1 MNSMQETILTRLA
14 GSHAPVSG
22 DLLAHELGISRTAVW
37 KHIQQMRRR
46 GIDIAALHGRGYAL
60 QQEVFSHGTLSA
72 RLHTQRIG
80 RELLLLEETDST
92 NREAMRRAEEGAAD
106 GLTIFAERQS
116 AGRGRLGRRWH
127 TFPGQAL
134 AMSIVLRPPLPPERV
149 PQLSLLTAVALHQA
163 LSPLAP
169 SLAIKWPNDLL
180 CHGAKLAGI
189 LTEMRAEPGQV
200 HAVIVGIGVN
210 LAAPKDGWPDDITQ
224 RVTDLSTL
232 AGHSVSRLD
241 VAARILQAM
250 DSLYAQYLNEGFA
263 PIRDAWW
270 QAHAASGKSVR
281 VHDGKDYIVGT
292 AEALDHDGALL
303 LATPE
308 GQRRIVAGDLELMA

>member
-1 MNSMQETILTRLA
+1 MNRMQESILTRLA
-14 GSHAPVSG
+14 ASKAPLSG

-37 KHIQQMRRR
+37 KHIQQLRCR

-60 QQEVFSHGTLSA
+60 QQEVFSHGTLAA
-72 RLHTQRIG
+72 RLDTRRIG

-92 NREAMRRAEEGAAD
+92 NREAMRRAEQGAGEG
-106 GLTIFAERQS
+106 LVIFAERQS
-116 AGRGRLGRRWH
+116 EGRGRLGRRWH

-134 AMSIVLRPPLPPERV
+134 AMSIVLRPPLPPEQV
-149 PQLSLLTAVALHQA
+149 PQLSLLTAVALQQA
-163 LSPLAP
+163 LAPLAP
-169 SLAIKWPNDLL
+169 GIAIKWPNDLL
-180 CHGAKLAGI
+180 HHGAKLAGI

-210 LAAPKDGWPDDITQ
+210 LAAPEAGWPAEITQ
-224 RVTDLSTL
+224 RVTDLTT
-232 AGHSVSRLD
+232 AAERPVSRLD
-241 VAARILQAM
+241 VAARILNAV
-250 DSLYAQYLNEGFA
+250 DTLYDQYLNEGFT
-263 PIRDAWW
+263 PIRTAWW

-281 VHDGKDYIVGT
+281 VHDGRGYIEGT

-303 LATPE
+303 LATPA